1 MIGVPNFEPY
11 LSAIDQ
17 LDIYTMAMVNSQSV
31 AYRRHG
37 RRHGADS
44 MTFVMLSG
52 SNKSSAST
60 FGARLMGDEDPP
72 NLGCSKTK
80 DIVVIQ
86 MEILPQ
92 VMALFMDNH
101 GTTMDFL
108 KFETNQA

>member
-37 RRHGADS
+37 ADS

-60 FGARLMGDEDPP
+60 FGARSMGDEDPP